1 MTVKPLIVILCL
13 KFEEGFDQSN
23 VHLLSVLSQRDVV
36 RKARTPAQARRYLT
50 STTRPHAVILAD
62 ADVTEPEHHELLAR
76 LVEYAEAG
84 GTVVYAGPF
93 TASSL
98 DPNINTT
105 FKTTW
110 GLLWCVSAAPA
121 GGTFA
126 VNPKAKGLNTKG
138 LVKRCSFPA
147 AIHVENVALEDA
159 VYIIPAL
166 AKKLKNGQPSAAGAY
181 KTPAAFANVGRGRVG
196 YVGDMQGM
204 AASTNLILAMCFWP
218 GSRAPIPPGDG
229 VPEVVCVHM
238 SHLMVVEYH
247 LRSSSIQV

>member
-23 VHLLSVLSQRDVV
+23 DHLLSVLSQKDVV

-62 ADVTEPEHHELLAR
+62 ADVTEPEHHELLAQ

-98 DPNINTT
+98 YPNINTT
-105 FKTTW
+105 FKTVW
-110 GLLWCVSAAPA
+110 GLPWCVSAAPA

-138 LVKRCSFPA
+138 LVKRCSFQA

-166 AKKLKNGQPSAAGAY
+166 AKKLKNSQPSGAGTY

-218 GSRAPIPPGDG
+218 GSRPPVPPGDG
-229 VPEVVCVHM
+229 VPEVVCVCM
-238 SHLMVVEYH
+238 SHLMVVDSH
-247 LRSSSIQV
+247 ILPSFIQV